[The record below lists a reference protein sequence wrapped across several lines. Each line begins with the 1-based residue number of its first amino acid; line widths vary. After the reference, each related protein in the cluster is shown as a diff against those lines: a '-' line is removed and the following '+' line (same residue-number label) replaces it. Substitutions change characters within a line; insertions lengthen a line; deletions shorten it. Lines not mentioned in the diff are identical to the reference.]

1 MLANTI
7 TLSRLPLTFA
17 VIAAFG
23 RHRKLDTALI
33 ALIALIFVLDAV
45 DGSVA
50 RRRNETSETGA
61 LLDTLVD
68 RIIENT
74 FWIYFTAIEMI
85 PVWMPI
91 TVMTRGVI
99 TDNLQHR
106 CKADTDDTSESRLRE
121 SRISRA
127 LYGLVKMLTFI
138 GLASSTVFNVPVL
151 RKGSFML
158 AIFAVVFCLMR
169 GLPILVDTY
178 KTTRKKQTHAKRF
191 QPVPRRPKTRRPPE
205 IPQKTVR

>member
-7 TLSRLPLTFA
+7 TLARLPLTFA

-23 RHRKLDTALI
+23 RHRKLDTVLI

-91 TVMTRGVI
+91 TVMARGVL
-99 TDNLQHR
+99 TDTLQRTHGYPENGWTHALTR
-106 CKADTDDTSESRLRE
+106 
-121 SRISRA
+121 SRISRG
-127 LYGLVKMLTFI
+127 LYGVLKMLAFI
-138 GLASSTVFNVPVL
+138 GLASAPVFNYPYL
-151 RKGSFML
+151 EQASLIL
-158 AIFAVVFCLMR
+158 AMVTIGFCLLR
-169 GLPILVDTY
+169 GLP
-178 KTTRKKQTHAKRF
+178 F
-191 QPVPRRPKTRRPPE
+191 FF
-205 IPQKTVR
+205 VRNPSC